1 MGLLGRLVGK
11 LSEFT
16 TSTEKPDGFN
26 SPTRAPLKAATKKRK
41 AGDLGGAIKELEAVY
56 KYMNDHPKWYSSK
69 NACRLPLYLAEAK
82 RNKEAWPLLNEI
94 LKKSDRCDYDYVLNQ
109 MCLFLQ
115 LAGQPLEAVKY
126 GVMAHAALLC
136 DLALLLPD
144 GVKAYPSEMEKEEI
158 EKLLE
163 KAMRPELFDAIYA
176 VAKKHYA
183 NTSKLDLAAISRD
196 MNKALRRNQS
206 P

>member
-1 MGLLGRLVGK
+1 VGLLGRLFGK
-11 LSEFT
+11 LSEFA
-16 TSTEKPDGFN
+16 TSTQKPGGFN

-41 AGDLGGAIKELEAVY
+41 AGDLAGAIKELEAVY

-69 NACRLPLYLAEAK
+69 NACLLPLYLAEAK
-82 RNKEAWPLLNEI
+82 RNKEAWTLLVEI

-109 MCLFLQ
+109 MRLFLQ

-144 GVKAYPSEMEKEEI
+144 GVNVYTAEMEKEEI

-163 KAMRPELFDAIYA
+163 KAMRPELIDAVYA

-183 NTSKLDLAAISRD
+183 NTSELDLGGISRD
-196 MNKALRRNQS
+196 MNEALHRIQS
-206 P
+206 R